1 MGVERRRTFFHFG
14 AFRSHFRY
22 FKIRAPVFVYPAGE
36 TFLMPKGGL
45 GLVWKRSNN
54 AAKMWRARSRET
66 LAATSEGLL
75 VWATHRH
82 LKQKFLL
89 LHQIKCLKKNFLS
102 LSSKWA
108 KYLAT
113 RLPEKLLPALV
124 HLRAACIFEKIR
136 LTRRL

>member
-1 MGVERRRTFFHFG
+1 M
-14 AFRSHFRY
+14 
-22 FKIRAPVFVYPAGE
+22 FVYPAGE

-45 GLVWKRSNN
+45 GLVWKRRNN

-66 LAATSEGLL
+66 LAAASEGLL
-75 VWATHRH
+75 SLGHSQASEAEIPAATPD
-82 LKQKFLL
+82 KMSK
-89 LHQIKCLKKNFLS
+89 KKNFLS

-124 HLRAACIFEKIR
+124 HLRAACIFEKIHC
-136 LTRRL
+136 TRRL